1 MDYASPVMDFR
12 FSMIS
17 NLRWVAATVLPL
29 LLVARLGTGC
39 SPTNTSASAGSAA
52 APAVVTVAPPQSIAF
67 TPTET
72 LSGRIEA
79 VESVEIRPRV
89 SGYLTE
95 VRFQAG
101 QTVRKGQVLFV
112 IDPRPFAAAV
122 QRAEAEVELAKVR
135 WASAERES
143 GRAEQML
150 KTQAISVEGADQRV
164 SRFGESKAAL
174 AAAMA
179 NLETARLNLDYT
191 QIRSPIDGRVSR
203 ALMTLGNNVSG
214 MDGMN
219 SLLTTVVS
227 IDPVHV
233 YADLDEAVLLRI
245 NRFRS
250 EKRLP
255 LDEQGR
261 IRVRIGLADE
271 EGFPHEG
278 VVESFDTRLDRDT
291 GSLMFR
297 VLLANPDE
305 RFVPGLFVRLSVPA
319 GPAGTVLAVSDSV
332 IGTEQNLKFAY
343 AVSSSNTVEK
353 RFVVPGPLVNGQR
366 VIHSGLQASDR
377 VIVNGTL
384 RVLFPGQPVQ
394 PQEAPATS
402 PTVPAR

>member
-1 MDYASPVMDFR
+1 MGYASPVMDLR

-39 SPTNTSASAGSAA
+39 SPANTSASAGSAA

-101 QTVRKGQVLFV
+101 QMVRKGQVLFV
-112 IDPRPFAAAV
+112 IDPRPFAAVV

-135 WASAERES
+135 LASAERES

-179 NLETARLNLDYT
+179 SSSGGSTASMIAAYAAALCRVFLN
-191 QIRSPIDGRVSR
+191 SSRVITGCSGPSR
-203 ALMTLGNNVSG
+203 APSRAPRMSMYPSTLGFDQS
-214 MDGMN
+214 
-219 SLLTTVVS
+219 
-227 IDPVHV
+227 VH
-233 YADLDEAVLLRI
+233 R
-245 NRFRS
+245 
-250 EKRLP
+250 
-255 LDEQGR
+255 
-261 IRVRIGLADE
+261 
-271 EGFPHEG
+271 
-278 VVESFDTRLDRDT
+278 
-291 GSLMFR
+291 
-297 VLLANPDE
+297 
-305 RFVPGLFVRLSVPA
+305 
-319 GPAGTVLAVSDSV
+319 
-332 IGTEQNLKFAY
+332 
-343 AVSSSNTVEK
+343 
-353 RFVVPGPLVNGQR
+353 
-366 VIHSGLQASDR
+366 
-377 VIVNGTL
+377 
-384 RVLFPGQPVQ
+384 
-394 PQEAPATS
+394 
-402 PTVPAR
+402 

>member
-1 MDYASPVMDFR
+1 MNPFPRSSLAP
-12 FSMIS
+12 
-17 NLRWVAATVLPL
+17 WVVI
-29 LLVARLGTGC
+29 LLVARWVTGC
-39 SPTNTSASAGSAA
+39 SPGNSQTPAATAA
-52 APAVVTVAPPQSIAF
+52 APVVVTVARPESIPF

-72 LSGRIEA
+72 LSGRIDA

-122 QRAEAEVELAKVR
+122 QRAEAEVEAARVR
-135 WASAERES
+135 LASADREA

-164 SRFGESKAAL
+164 TRQGESKAAL
-174 AAAMA
+174 AVAIA

-191 QIRSPIDGRVSR
+191 QIRSPIDGRVGR

-219 SLLTTVVS
+219 TLLTTVVS
-227 IDPVHV
+227 IDPVYV

-245 NRFRS
+245 NRFRA

-255 LDEQGR
+255 TDEQGR
-261 IRVRIGLADE
+261 IRVRMGLADE

-278 VVESFDTRLDRDT
+278 VVDSFDTRLDRDT

-319 GPAGTVLAVSDSV
+319 GPAGSALVVPDSV
-332 IGTEQNLKFAY
+332 IGTEQSLKFAY
-343 AVSSSNTVEK
+343 TVSSSNTVEK
-353 RFVVPGPLVNGQR
+353 RFVVPGPLVQGKR
-366 VIHSGLQASDR
+366 VIQSGLQSPDR
-377 VIVNGTL
+377 VVVNGTL

-394 PQEAPATS
+394 PQEAAGIPPQGA
-402 PTVPAR
+402 AR

>member
-1 MDYASPVMDFR
+1 
-12 FSMIS
+12 
-17 NLRWVAATVLPL
+17 
-29 LLVARLGTGC
+29 
-39 SPTNTSASAGSAA
+39 
-52 APAVVTVAPPQSIAF
+52 
-67 TPTET
+67 
-72 LSGRIEA
+72 
-79 VESVEIRPRV
+79 
-89 SGYLTE
+89 
-95 VRFQAG
+95 
-101 QTVRKGQVLFV
+101 
-112 IDPRPFAAAV
+112 
-122 QRAEAEVELAKVR
+122 
-135 WASAERES
+135 
-143 GRAEQML
+143 
-150 KTQAISVEGADQRV
+150 
-164 SRFGESKAAL
+164 
-174 AAAMA
+174 
-179 NLETARLNLDYT
+179 
-191 QIRSPIDGRVSR
+191 
-203 ALMTLGNNVSG
+203 

-255 LDEQGR
+255 LDDQGR

-319 GPAGTVLAVSDSV
+319 GPAGTVLVVSDSV

>member
-1 MDYASPVMDFR
+1 MIQSLR
-12 FSMIS
+12 FSFAP
-17 NLRWVAATVLPL
+17 WFAVAFV
-29 LLVARLGTGC
+29 VGLGAGC
-39 SPTNTSASAGSAA
+39 SPGKPEASAPSAA
-52 APAVVTVAPPQSIAF
+52 APAVVTVAPPESIPF

-95 VRFQAG
+95 VLFQAG
-101 QTVRKGQVLFV
+101 QAVRKGQVLFV

-122 QRAEAEVELAKVR
+122 QRAEAEVEAAKVR
-135 WASAERES
+135 LASAERES
-143 GRAEQML
+143 SRAEQML

-164 SRFGESKAAL
+164 TRLGESKAAV
-174 AAAMA
+174 AAALA

-191 QIRSPIDGRVSR
+191 QIRSPIDGRVGR
-203 ALMTLGNNVSG
+203 ALVTMGNNVSG

-219 SLLTTVVS
+219 TLLATVVS
-227 IDPVHV
+227 VDPVHA
-233 YADLDEAVLLRI
+233 YADLDEAVLLRL
-245 NRFRS
+245 NRFRA

-255 LDEQGR
+255 TDEQGR
-261 IRVRIGLADE
+261 IRVGLGLADE

-297 VLLANPDE
+297 VLLPNPDE
-305 RFVPGLFVRLSVPA
+305 RLVPGLFARISIPV
-319 GPAGTVLAVSDSV
+319 GPAGTALVVPDSV
-332 IGTEQNLKFAY
+332 IGTEQSLKFAY
-343 AVSSSNTVEK
+343 TVSASNTVEK
-353 RFVVPGPLVNGQR
+353 RFVTPGPLVQGKR
-366 VIHSGLQASDR
+366 VIQSGLKAGDR

-394 PQEAPATS
+394 PQQASANPASANPAPPS
-402 PTVPAR
+402 GSAR

>member
-1 MDYASPVMDFR
+1 MNQSLCSLFAS
-12 FSMIS
+12 
-17 NLRWVAATVLPL
+17 WVLVLF
-29 LLVARLGTGC
+29 VVRLGTGC
-39 SPTNTSASAGSAA
+39 SPGKPQASASGTQ
-52 APAVVTVAPPQSIAF
+52 APVVVTVAPPESIPF

-72 LSGRIEA
+72 LSGRIDA

-101 QTVRKGQVLFV
+101 QAVQKGQVLFV
-112 IDPRPFAAAV
+112 IDPRPFTAAV
-122 QRAEAEVELAKVR
+122 QRAEAEVEAAKVR
-135 WASAERES
+135 LASAERES
-143 GRAEQML
+143 ARAEQML

-164 SRFGESKAAL
+164 TRLGESKATL
-174 AAAMA
+174 AAALA

-191 QIRSPIDGRVSR
+191 RIRSPIDGRVGR
-203 ALMTLGNNVSG
+203 ALVTLGNNVSG

-219 SLLTTVVS
+219 TLLTTVVS
-227 IDPVHV
+227 VDPVYA

-245 NRFRS
+245 NRLRS

-255 LDEQGR
+255 VDGQGR
-261 IRVRIGLADE
+261 IRVRLGLADE

-278 VVESFDTRLDRDT
+278 VVESFDTRLDRDV

-297 VLLANPDE
+297 ALLANPDE

-319 GPAGTVLAVSDSV
+319 GPAGSALVVPDSV

-343 AVSSSNTVEK
+343 TVSSSNTVEK
-353 RFVVPGPLVNGQR
+353 RFVVAGPLVEGKR
-366 VIHSGLQASDR
+366 VIQSGLNAGDR
-377 VIVNGTL
+377 VIVNGML

-394 PQEAPATS
+394 AQEASA
-402 PTVPAR
+402 VPPRAAAQ